1 VSSVFKTIHV
11 ICVNMFSKVQ
21 NDCTYEINELVTFIF
36 KKVTCEMCEY
46 VVKSGARIIV
56 HMRVMHW

>member
-1 VSSVFKTIHV
+1 
-11 ICVNMFSKVQ
+11 MFSKVQ

-56 HMRVMHW
+56 HMIVLHW